1 MTTFEQDE
9 GVPTLFAIGL
19 IRFFTM
25 LAFFCAL
32 LYRQMHLVLLSLLL
46 LVMFYG
52 AKLWCRLSLRKLN
65 CSLSV
70 NRSTAFPGETLLL
83 SAEITNAKL
92 LPVWLRLSIPVGGAL
107 TASGEEAVLAA
118 GYSLPWY
125 GRAREEWKLTAR
137 RRGCYQVGPATAHG
151 GDLFGLFQQRR
162 NYSEPVELLVYP
174 RPVALNEYVCPRR
187 ELFGK
192 PGATGAV
199 TDPVYPVGTRDYRH
213 GSPARYIHWKAS
225 ARHNRLQEKIFEP
238 SAQQKTMLL
247 IDTSSYSRHGEEE
260 AFELALEVAAAMAV
274 QCEHSGSAY
283 GILANGPLAGKMAG
297 KGEAIL
303 PPAGG
308 TRQLAAALEILARL
322 QMEADSELADML
334 LESDGLVNGSGCILF
349 THRLD
354 ESAAAAEILHH
365 KQAAAVFVVDHPSAL
380 PLFKGSRLY
389 LTAQLH
395 GEVAGPW
402 AATSATE

>member
-1 MTTFEQDE
+1 M
-9 GVPTLFAIGL
+9 
-19 IRFFTM
+19 
-25 LAFFCAL
+25 
-32 LYRQMHLVLLSLLL
+32 
-46 LVMFYG
+46 
-52 AKLWCRLSLRKLN
+52 
-65 CSLSV
+65 
-70 NRSTAFPGETLLL
+70 L

-92 LPVWLRLSIPVGGAL
+92 LPVWLRLSLPVGGAL

-199 TDPVYPVGTRDYRH
+199 TDPVHPVGTRDYHH
-213 GSPARYIHWKAS
+213 GPCTLHSLEGERAPQPPAGKDLRTIGA
-225 ARHNRLQEKIFEP
+225 A
-238 SAQQKTMLL
+238 KTMLL
-247 IDTSSYSRHGEEE
+247 IDTSSYSRHREEE

-334 LESDGLVNGSGCILF
+334 LESDGLVNG
-349 THRLD
+349 
-354 ESAAAAEILHH
+354 AAASL
-365 KQAAAVFVVDHPSAL
+365 
-380 PLFKGSRLY
+380 R
-389 LTAQLH
+389 TA
-395 GEVAGPW
+395 
-402 AATSATE
+402 